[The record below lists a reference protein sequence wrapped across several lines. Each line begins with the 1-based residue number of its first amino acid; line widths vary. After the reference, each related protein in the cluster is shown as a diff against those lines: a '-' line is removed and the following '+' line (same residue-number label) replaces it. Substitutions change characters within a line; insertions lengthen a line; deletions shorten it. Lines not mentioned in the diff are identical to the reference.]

1 MGVMTY
7 NLGGPRI
14 TPARFTTFMMS
25 IAGMGDLAP
34 KLVALQEWK
43 STAHL
48 ERYKF
53 AVNTVTRGA

>member
-1 MGVMTY
+1 MTY
-7 NLGGPRI
+7 NLGGPCI

-43 STAHL
+43 PTAHL

-53 AVNTVTRGA
+53 RG